1 MIIRNYYEHQKTGYP
16 RRNRKFPET
25 YNLPR
30 MNREKIEN
38 LNRSIMS
45 KKIKSVIKN
54 LPKKKSIGPDG
65 STGEFYQILKE

>member
-1 MIIRNYYEHQKTGYP
+1 MDKLL
-16 RRNRKFPET
+16 ET
-25 YNLPR
+25 YKLPR
-30 MNREKIEN
+30 LNHVVIEN